1 MATTSQRPMA
11 VRLDESILKAIDRKR
26 MELAEQT
33 GEIPTRS
40 DVVRIALETYLKSS
54 AEPSKKKQ
62 AK

>member
-1 MATTSQRPMA
+1 MA

>member
-1 MATTSQRPMA
+1 MA

-33 GEIPTRS
+33 GQIPTRS
-40 DVVRIALETYLKSS
+40 DVVRIALETYLKLSG
-54 AEPSKKKQ
+54 EPPKKGR